1 MRGALPRFVLVYAA
15 LYAGYGL
22 TTPFLPALLSQRG
35 LSPTEVGLVLAAGT
49 GIRLAAGPLA
59 GRIADRMA
67 AGRGVLAA
75 CAALSGLSAL
85 LYLAGHGLAG
95 LMLASLAHAA
105 ATAPLAPLAD
115 ALALPAAQT
124 ARFAYGTVRGAGS
137 AAFIAGTLVAGQV
150 AGLAGLSTLPAAG
163 AVAFAGLAAATLG
176 LPGGGAATGAPATAG
191 AGCSCAPG
199 LPPLVAVAALVI
211 GSHAVHDAFAIIRW
225 RDAGLSPATASLL
238 WAEAVAAEVLVF
250 LVLGPPLLARI
261 GPAAAL
267 GIAAAAGIVRWSAAA
282 LTAALPALVANQAL
296 HGLTFALLHL
306 AAMRILSRRCP
317 PTSRRRPRPS
327 TAPSASGSPPPWRPW
342 RPARST
348 AASARGR
355 SGSWP
360 RPARQPC
367 RWCGDWG
374 RSRTGETPDR
384 RRLALR
390 QVGESD
396 LTARGRPGSGRLG
409 TRPTKATT

>member
-150 AGLAGLSTLPAAG
+150 AGLAGLSALPAAG

-176 LPGGGAATGAPATAG
+176 LPDGGAATGAPATAG
-191 AGCSCAPG
+191 AGLLLRAPVFRR
-199 LPPLVAVAALVI
+199 LVAVAALVI

-267 GIAAAAGIVRWSAAA
+267 GIAAAAGLVRWSAAA
-282 LTAALPALVANQAL
+282 LTAALPALVAIQAL

-306 AAMRILSRRCP
+306 AAMRILSRRVP
-317 PTSRRRPRPS
+317 PHLAA
-327 TAPSASGSPPPWRPW
+327 TAQTLYGTLGLGLATTL
-342 RPARST
+342 AT
-348 AASARGR
+348 LAAG
-355 SGSWP
+355 P
-360 RPARQPC
+360 
-367 RWCGDWG
+367 
-374 RSRTGETPDR
+374 
-384 RRLALR
+384 LY
-390 QVGESD
+390 
-396 LTARGRPGSGRLG
+396 GRLG
-409 TRPTKATT
+409 PGAFWVMAAACAAALPLVRGLGTEPDRGDAR